1 VYRKPLVIVLAAA
14 TIIGT
19 AAGCSSG
26 SSKSSTN
33 SGGSNSSGKSVTI
46 SVAYEKFGPST
57 QLDALFKTVKPEYE
71 AAHPGYKVN
80 LEPIQAAENDY
91 YTKLD
96 LMNRSSSTAPDVLYE
111 DTFLVNSDISAGYL
125 APIDTELSKWSDWS
139 QFTAASKAA
148 GQGTDGKSYGV
159 PMGTDTRALWYNKQI
174 FAKAGIPVPW
184 QPKNWADILSAA
196 QTIKSKVP
204 GVTPLNVYSG
214 KGAGEGST
222 MQGFEM
228 LLYGT
233 KDTLYDAATKKWV
246 TSSKGMTD
254 SLNFVRT
261 VYSDKLGPD
270 PQDALNP
277 NIGTTIATSTIPSG
291 KLGID
296 LDGSWLT
303 GNWKAGP
310 GVTKPW
316 TDWNTVMGEAAM
328 PTQDGQAPGTIS
340 MSGGWLLSVGSK
352 SKNQQAA
359 FDFIS
364 LALNKENSLAY
375 DKSAS
380 QIAERADVAA
390 DPSYISSDPTVNFFT
405 NLVKVTHFR
414 PAYTAYPKISDAIQV
429 AMEAVMTNQSST
441 SSAEKAFASTV
452 KGIVGAANTTTG
464 S

>member
-1 VYRKPLVIVLAAA
+1 MMSPSVRRSVAAA
-14 TIIGT
+14 VALITVAGSL
-19 AAGCSSG
+19 AGCSS
-26 SSKSSTN
+26 
-33 SGGSNSSGKSVTI
+33 NSSGSGAPKVV
-46 SVAYEKFGPST
+46 SVAYEKFGPNT

-71 AAHPGYKVN
+71 KAHPGWTVN

-96 LMNRSSSTAPDVLYE
+96 LMNRSASTAPDVLYE

-125 APIDTELSKWSDWS
+125 APIDDQLGKWADWS
-139 QFTAASKAA
+139 QFTAASKES
-148 GQGTDGKSYGV
+148 GKGTDGKTYGV

-174 FAKAGIPVPW
+174 FAKAGIAVPW
-184 QPKNWADILSAA
+184 QPKTWADILTAA
-196 QTIKSKVP
+196 RQIKAKVP
-204 GVTPLNVYSG
+204 DVTPLNVYSG
-214 KGAGEGST
+214 KGAGEGTT

-233 KDTLYDAATKKWV
+233 KDTLYDPASKKWV

-254 SLNFVRT
+254 ALNFVQT
-261 VYSDKLGPD
+261 VYGEKLGPD

-277 NIGTTIATSTIPSG
+277 NIGTIISTTTIPSG

-316 TDWNTVMGEAAM
+316 AQWNTVMGEAAM
-328 PTQDGQAPGTIS
+328 PTQAGQAPGANS
-340 MSGGWLLSVGSK
+340 MSGGWLLSVGSHTK
-352 SKNQQAA
+352 DQQAA
-359 FDFIS
+359 FDFIA
-364 LALNKENSLAY
+364 LALNKENSLSY

-390 DPSYISSDPTVNFFT
+390 DPSYIASDPTTPFFT

-429 AMEAVMTNQSST
+429 ATEAVMTGQSST
-441 SSAEKAFASTV
+441 AAAMAAYGSAVT
-452 KGIVGAANTTTG
+452 GIVGASNTTTG